1 MFSWMTCFF
10 SWKIASFIIMPMI
23 IRYLIPLWTSISIFL
38 NLKIDCKNAIDW
50 FAWNGM
56 KANPSKFQFMMLSM
70 NAPRK
75 IIWILRMASLRSE
88 PCAKVLEV
96 TIDDRLQINEHVSA
110 GCSKAPK
117 QLDILSRIPR
127 HISLKSKYVIYN
139 SFIESSFN
147 YFPLVGQFCG
157 ATNNNK
163 LEKLQEPWLRIG
175 HNDFE
180 SPIQSLYW

>member
-1 MFSWMTCFF
+1 
-10 SWKIASFIIMPMI
+10 MPMI
-23 IRYLIPLWTSISIFL
+23 IRYFIPLWTSISIFL
-38 NLKIDCKNAIDW
+38 NLKIDYKNAIDW

-70 NAPRK
+70 NAPRN
-75 IIWILRMASLRSE
+75 IIWMLRMASLRSE

-117 QLDILSRIPR
+117 QLNILSRISR

-139 SFIESSFN
+139 NFIESSFN

-157 ATNNNK
+157 EFSRNCK
-163 LEKLQEPWLRIG
+163 SDRLELGIMISNLQFRALLI
-175 HNDFE
+175 N
-180 SPIQSLYW
+180 SAKKIYYPIDWNTLFRKSSNR